1 MHGNNEDRELVRA
14 LLSGGCDEFSRQ
26 FVGFLNNCPSFL
38 HSANKPGFFPTFFF
52 GMFSTAHDAGI
63 LVEDERVYFRF
74 DNYGNLKVAVLT
86 NKENRRIVRCYTV
99 ADNENSPGWL
109 CCIARIF

>member
-38 HSANKPGFFPTFFF
+38 HSANKPGFFLHSF
-52 GMFSTAHDAGI
+52 
-63 LVEDERVYFRF
+63 LVCFLLHMMQVY
-74 DNYGNLKVAVLT
+74 
-86 NKENRRIVRCYTV
+86 
-99 ADNENSPGWL
+99 
-109 CCIARIF
+109 